1 MSTLVQVLARLVFG
15 LVVVFLFLG
24 LMALGVIVA
33 VAVLLVS
40 LVTRR
45 KPQWGTRA
53 QHWGQQAWRRYGTS
67 RNPRPGA
74 PGGEVVDAEVRE
86 IR

>member
-1 MSTLVQVLARLVFG
+1 MSTFVQVLARLVFG
-15 LVVVFLFLG
+15 LVVLFLFLG
-24 LMALGVIVA
+24 LMAVGVVVA
-33 VAVLLVS
+33 AAVLLVS

-53 QHWGQQAWRRYGTS
+53 QHWGQQAWRRYGAT
-67 RNPRPGA
+67 RGDRAA
-74 PGGEVVDAEVRE
+74 PPAGEVVDAEVRE